1 MKILFTVGTTKF
13 EKLIEQIEK
22 IDFDNIIANNPSLK
36 SIEITI
42 QKGNGQ
48 NQPKLKPCETS
59 NSKKIRIIETFDYTK
74 NLPKYINENDVIV
87 SHAGAGTIL
96 EVLEAEKK
104 LIAVINDDLMDNHQ
118 TELAK
123 KMEELNHCF
132 MSSVSELEGK
142 LAKILDENCVF
153 ERYQAGVGLTN
164 FQEHLEY
171 SLFGRCAKKR
181 T

>member
-22 IDFDNIIANNPSLK
+22 IDFDNIIANNPNLK

-48 NQPKLKPCETS
+48 TQPKLTTKSP
-59 NSKKIRIIETFDYTK
+59 NNAVKIIETFNYTK
-74 NLPKYINENDVIV
+74 NLPKYINENDVII

-118 TELAK
+118 TELAR

-142 LAKILDENCVF
+142 LAEILDEKCVF
-153 ERYQAGVGLTN
+153 EKYEAGVGLIN
-164 FQEHLEY
+164 FQEHLAY
-171 SLFGRCAKKR
+171 SLFGRCAKKLS
-181 T
+181 